1 MSMKKELN
9 NRLFIQREE
18 QLSHIEY
25 KEEYGYYSNI
35 AAGNLEAVRQR
46 LSNPENEHQYN
57 SPGYGR
63 LSKNPV
69 RNTRYH
75 FIVSVALITR
85 LCVENG
91 LERELAY
98 TLSDL
103 YISKMDLLQTTKQI
117 LTLHNEMLLDFTQQ
131 MAGLP
136 KRQVYSVQVL
146 KAMDYIYQN
155 LNGRLSVNSIAK
167 SLGLNRSYLSY
178 LFHKETGINI
188 SHFIHSE
195 KAKAAAN
202 MLRFSEYSCSS
213 IATYLGFSSQS
224 HFIQCFRKETG
235 YTPSEYRKNFSS
247 VTNFGDVGKL

>member
-9 NRLFIQREE
+9 NRLFMQREE

-25 KEEYGYYSNI
+25 KEEYGYYDNI

-75 FIVSVALITR
+75 FIV
-85 LCVENG
+85 
-91 LERELAY
+91 
-98 TLSDL
+98 
-103 YISKMDLLQTTKQI
+103 YISKMDLLQTVKQI
-117 LTLHNEMLLDFTQQ
+117 LTLHNEMLLDFTQH
-131 MAGLP
+131 MAELP

-146 KAMDYIYQN
+146 KTIDYIYQN
-155 LNGRLSVNSIAK
+155 LNGRLSVTSIAK

-178 LFHKETGINI
+178 LFHKETGVNI
-188 SHFIHSE
+188 IHFIHSE

-202 MLRFSEYSCSS
+202 MLRFSEYSCSN
-213 IATYLGFSSQS
+213 IASYLGFSSQS

-235 YTPSEYRKNFSS
+235 YTPSEYRKKFSS
-247 VTNFGDVGKL
+247 VTNFGNIRKM